1 MSKKV
6 VKLPDIPGAGEELED
21 YIAAL
26 FQASGHFVEKQIVES
41 DPADLLEL
49 DIFVTDYAPEKAVQ
63 RLVEV
68 KGGKWGF
75 TDLFKVV
82 GWMRYLDLQHGAFF
96 ITRWEDRESAPR
108 KMEPLGLDVKN

>member
-1 MSKKV
+1 MSKRV

-49 DIFVTDYAPEKAVQ
+49 DIVTTDYAGEQASR
-63 RLVEV
+63 RLIEV
-68 KGGKWGF
+68 KGGKGGRSISS
-75 TDLFKVV
+75 KS
-82 GWMRYLDLQHGAFF
+82 
-96 ITRWEDRESAPR
+96 SA
-108 KMEPLGLDVKN
+108 GCST